1 MMAEK
6 DALRR
11 VVDCIVGL
19 KFDEIR
25 ETCQQARDA
34 GVPAFR
40 IVDKGMAEGMRIV
53 GEKYEANEY
62 FLSEL
67 IVAGE
72 VMKEGMKVLEPHL
85 KSGQVKKMGKIVM
98 GTVFGDLHDIGKNV
112 ASVMLGAAGF
122 DIVDLGVDVP
132 AEKFVEAVRKEEP
145 DIVGMSALITVTM
158 PEMEKAVKAL
168 EKAGLRDRLK
178 VIIGGAPVTS
188 QFAEKIGADAAAK
201 DAVDGVKICKSWV
214 QA

>member
-25 ETCQQARDA
+25 EACQQALDA
-34 GVPAFR
+34 GVPAFM
-40 IVDKGMAEGMRIV
+40 IVNRGMAEGMRIV
-53 GEKYEANEY
+53 GEKYEASEY

-85 KSGQVKKMGKIVM
+85 KSGQVKKLGKIVI

-122 DIVDLGVDVP
+122 EIVDLGVDVP
-132 AEKFVEAVRKEEP
+132 AEKFVEAARKEEP

-168 EKAGLRDRLK
+168 EKAELRDKLR

-188 QFAEKIGADAAAK
+188 QYAEKIGADAAAK

-214 QA
+214 QG

>member
-1 MMAEK
+1 
-6 DALRR
+6 
-11 VVDCIVGL
+11 
-19 KFDEIR
+19 
-25 ETCQQARDA
+25 
-34 GVPAFR
+34 
-40 IVDKGMAEGMRIV
+40 
-53 GEKYEANEY
+53 
-62 FLSEL
+62 
-67 IVAGE
+67 
-72 VMKEGMKVLEPHL
+72 MKVLEPHL

-214 QA
+214 QG

>member
-25 ETCQQARDA
+25 ETCQQALDA

-214 QA
+214 QG

>member
-1 MMAEK
+1 
-6 DALRR
+6 
-11 VVDCIVGL
+11 
-19 KFDEIR
+19 
-25 ETCQQARDA
+25 
-34 GVPAFR
+34 
-40 IVDKGMAEGMRIV
+40 
-53 GEKYEANEY
+53 
-62 FLSEL
+62 
-67 IVAGE
+67 
-72 VMKEGMKVLEPHL
+72 
-85 KSGQVKKMGKIVM
+85 MGKIVM

-214 QA
+214 QG

>member
-1 MMAEK
+1 MAEK
-6 DALRR
+6 EALQK

-19 KFDEIR
+19 KFDQVQEA
-25 ETCQQARDA
+25 CQQVLDA
-34 GVPAFR
+34 GIPAFK
-40 IVDKGMAEGMRIV
+40 IVDEGMAEGMRIV

-85 KSGQVKKMGKIVM
+85 KSGQVRKIGKIVI
-98 GTVFGDLHDIGKNV
+98 GTVYGDLHEIGKNV
-112 ASVMLGAAGF
+112 VSVMLGAAGF
-122 DIVDLGVDVP
+122 DIVDLGVDAPV
-132 AEKFVEAVRKEEP
+132 EKFVEAVKKEKPE
-145 DIVGMSALITVTM
+145 IVGMSALITVTM
-158 PEMEKAVKAL
+158 PEMEKVVKAL
-168 EKAGLRDRLK
+168 EEAGLRHGVK

-188 QFAEKIGADAAAK
+188 QFAEKIHADAAAK
-201 DAVDGVKICKSWV
+201 DAIDGVKICKSWV

>member
-25 ETCQQARDA
+25 ETCQQALDA